1 MDQNERNRGNELGMG
16 GDGLNDSSRGEPFGS
31 GLAGSA
37 GSANTPSF
45 GESRRPDADFGRS
58 GGMESSSPGG
68 PPQEHGSSR
77 LEEGKEVVAERMEA
91 MRNRVEGQ
99 LDEGMKTTADR
110 MEGIAHR
117 LDEVADDRMSGEGIR
132 GKAGDVA
139 HKVADRIE
147 DTAGY
152 LRNTDAHDMLGRLES
167 QVRERPLEM
176 LLAGVATGWV
186 VGKILR

>member
-1 MDQNERNRGNELGMG
+1 MDQNERNRGDLPGMG
-16 GDGLNDSSRGEPFGS
+16 SDGFNDSSRGEPFGS
-31 GLAGSA
+31 GMA

-45 GESRRPDADFGRS
+45 GETPLGGTEPGRS
-58 GGMESSSPGG
+58 TGLEGSSHLGSA
-68 PPQEHGSSR
+68 QEHGASR
-77 LEEGKEVVAERMEA
+77 LEEGKEIVSERMEA

-99 LDEGMKTTADR
+99 LDEGMQTTADR
-110 MEGIAHR
+110 MEGIAQR
-117 LDEVADDRMSGEGIR
+117 LDEVADDRMRGEGLR

-152 LRNTDAHDMLGRLES
+152 LRNTDAHDLLGRLES